1 MVKNKEKTGVFKP
14 KMEKTK
20 KFSLKISSFLL
31 DIVRGFA
38 IGVAF
43 IIPGFSGGSIAA
55 ILGIYEKLIGAIA
68 DIFKDFKKSVK
79 TLFPIGVGMVIGVL
93 SLLFPLSWALENF
106 PIPTV
111 SLFVGLA
118 IGGIPSITDR
128 VKGGK
133 TTLKNFLASI
143 IPALIVIA
151 ISFMPIG
158 ADKNLTSL
166 SFGGYLLL
174 FLIGI
179 LGSSA
184 LVIPGISGSMLLLIL
199 GYYNPI
205 VNLITDHI
213 LLGKD
218 IAVSLLV
225 LGVTALGIAIGFIGI
240 SVIMKFLLKNY
251 PRATYFAIIGF
262 IVGSIPTIFVST
274 VKEAGMSFTTLPA
287 SPLHWI
293 TSVLLLAVGF
303 FLSYALV
310 VYSRRLTAK
319 TE

>member
-1 MVKNKEKTGVFKP
+1 
-14 KMEKTK
+14 MEKVK
-20 KFSLKISSFLL
+20 SASCKVKSFFM
-31 DIVRGFA
+31 DILRGIA
-38 IGVAF
+38 IGIAF

-68 DIFKDFKKSVK
+68 DIFSDFKNSIK
-79 TLFPIGVGMVIGVL
+79 TLFPIGLGMVIGII
-93 SLLFPLSWALENF
+93 SLLFPLSWALESF

-118 IGGIPSITDR
+118 IGGMPSINDNVR
-128 VKGGK
+128 GK
-133 TTLKNFLASI
+133 RITYKNLIAMI
-143 IPALIVIA
+143 IPAVIVLA

-166 SFGGYLLL
+166 TFGGYALL

-184 LVIPGISGSMLLLIL
+184 LVVPGISGSMLLLIL

-205 VNLITDHI
+205 VNLVTDHL

-218 IAVSLLV
+218 IGISILV
-225 LGVTALGIAIGFIGI
+225 LGITAIGIAVGFIGI
-240 SVIMKFLLKNY
+240 SAIMKFLLKNY

-262 IVGSIPTIFVST
+262 IAGSIPTIYVST
-274 VKEAGMSFTTLPA
+274 VKEAGMTLKTLPS

-293 TSVLLLAVGF
+293 MCVLLLAVGF
-303 FLSYALV
+303 LISYTLV
-310 VYSRRLTAK
+310 IYSRKYAK
-319 TE
+319 K

>member
-1 MVKNKEKTGVFKP
+1 
-14 KMEKTK
+14 MEKVK
-20 KFSLKISSFLL
+20 SASCQVKSFFM
-31 DIVRGFA
+31 DILRGIA
-38 IGVAF
+38 IGIAF

-68 DIFKDFKKSVK
+68 DIFSDFKNSIK
-79 TLFPIGVGMVIGVL
+79 TLFPIGLGMVIGII
-93 SLLFPLSWALENF
+93 SLLFPLSWALESF

-118 IGGIPSITDR
+118 IGGMPSINDNVR
-128 VKGGK
+128 GK
-133 TTLKNFLASI
+133 RITYKNLITMI
-143 IPALIVIA
+143 IPAVIVLA

-166 SFGGYLLL
+166 SFGGYALL

-184 LVIPGISGSMLLLIL
+184 LVVPGISGSMLLLIL

-205 VNLITDHI
+205 VNLVTDHL

-218 IAVSLLV
+218 IGISILV
-225 LGVTALGIAIGFIGI
+225 LGITAIGIAVGFIGI
-240 SVIMKFLLKNY
+240 SAIMKFLLKNY

-262 IVGSIPTIFVST
+262 IAGSIPTIYVST
-274 VKEAGMSFTTLPA
+274 VKEAGMTLKTLPS

-293 TSVLLLAVGF
+293 TCVLLLAVGF
-303 FLSYALV
+303 LISYTLV
-310 VYSRRLTAK
+310 IYSRKYAK
-319 TE
+319 K

>member
-1 MVKNKEKTGVFKP
+1 
-14 KMEKTK
+14 MEKVK
-20 KFSLKISSFLL
+20 SASCKVKSFFM
-31 DIVRGFA
+31 DILRGIA
-38 IGVAF
+38 IGIAF

-68 DIFKDFKKSVK
+68 DIFSDFKNSIK
-79 TLFPIGVGMVIGVL
+79 TLFPIGLGMVIGII
-93 SLLFPLSWALENF
+93 SLLFPLSWALESF

-118 IGGIPSITDR
+118 IGGMPSINDNVR
-128 VKGGK
+128 GK
-133 TTLKNFLASI
+133 RITYKNLIAMI
-143 IPALIVIA
+143 IPAVIVLA

-166 SFGGYLLL
+166 SFGGYALL

-184 LVIPGISGSMLLLIL
+184 LVVPGISGSMLLLIL

-205 VNLITDHI
+205 VNLVTDHL

-218 IAVSLLV
+218 IGISILV
-225 LGVTALGIAIGFIGI
+225 LGITAIGIAVGFIGI
-240 SVIMKFLLKNY
+240 SAIMKFLLKNY

-262 IVGSIPTIFVST
+262 IAGSIPTIYVST
-274 VKEAGMSFTTLPA
+274 VKEAGMTLKTLPS

-293 TSVLLLAVGF
+293 MCVLLLAVGF
-303 FLSYALV
+303 LISYTLV
-310 VYSRRLTAK
+310 IYSRKYAK
-319 TE
+319 K

>member
-1 MVKNKEKTGVFKP
+1 
-14 KMEKTK
+14 MEKVK
-20 KFSLKISSFLL
+20 SASCKVKSFFM
-31 DIVRGFA
+31 DILRGIA
-38 IGVAF
+38 IGIAF

-68 DIFKDFKKSVK
+68 DIFSDFKNSIK
-79 TLFPIGVGMVIGVL
+79 TLFPIGLGMVIGII
-93 SLLFPLSWALENF
+93 SLLFPLSWALETF

-118 IGGIPSITDR
+118 IGGMPSITDNVR
-128 VKGGK
+128 GK
-133 TTLKNFLASI
+133 RITYKNLIAMI
-143 IPALIVIA
+143 IPAVIVLA

-166 SFGGYLLL
+166 TFGGYALL

-184 LVIPGISGSMLLLIL
+184 LVVPGISGSMLLLIL

-205 VNLITDHI
+205 VNLVTDHL

-218 IAVSLLV
+218 IGISILV
-225 LGVTALGIAIGFIGI
+225 LGITAIGIAVGFIGI
-240 SVIMKFLLKNY
+240 SAIMKFLLKNY
-251 PRATYFAIIGF
+251 PRATYFALIGF
-262 IVGSIPTIFVST
+262 IAGSIPTIYVST
-274 VKEAGMSFTTLPA
+274 VKEAGMTLKTLPT

-293 TSVLLLAVGF
+293 MCVLLLAVGF
-303 FLSYALV
+303 LISYTLV
-310 VYSRRLTAK
+310 IYSRKYAK
-319 TE
+319 KES

>member
-1 MVKNKEKTGVFKP
+1 
-14 KMEKTK
+14 MEKVK
-20 KFSLKISSFLL
+20 SASCKVKSFFM
-31 DIVRGFA
+31 DILRGIA
-38 IGVAF
+38 IGIAF

-68 DIFKDFKKSVK
+68 DIFSDFKNSIK
-79 TLFPIGVGMVIGVL
+79 TLFPIGLGMVIGIVA
-93 SLLFPLSWALENF
+93 LLFPLSWALESF

-118 IGGIPSITDR
+118 IGGMPSINDNVR
-128 VKGGK
+128 GK
-133 TTLKNFLASI
+133 RITYKNLIAMI
-143 IPALIVIA
+143 IPAVIVLA

-166 SFGGYLLL
+166 TFGGYALL

-184 LVIPGISGSMLLLIL
+184 LVVPGISGSMLLLIL

-205 VNLITDHI
+205 VNLVTDHL

-218 IAVSLLV
+218 IGISI
-225 LGVTALGIAIGFIGI
+225 LGLGITAIGIAVGFIGI
-240 SVIMKFLLKNY
+240 SAIMKFLLKNY

-262 IVGSIPTIFVST
+262 IAGSIPTIYVST
-274 VKEAGMSFTTLPA
+274 VKEAGMTLKTLPS

-293 TSVLLLAVGF
+293 TCVLLLAVGF
-303 FLSYALV
+303 LISYTLV
-310 VYSRRLTAK
+310 IYSRKYAK
-319 TE
+319 KES

>member
-1 MVKNKEKTGVFKP
+1 
-14 KMEKTK
+14 MEKVK
-20 KFSLKISSFLL
+20 SASCKVKSFFM
-31 DIVRGFA
+31 DILRGIA
-38 IGVAF
+38 IGIAF

-68 DIFKDFKKSVK
+68 DIFSDFKNSIK
-79 TLFPIGVGMVIGVL
+79 TLFPIGLGMVIGII
-93 SLLFPLSWALENF
+93 SLLFPLSWALETF

-118 IGGIPSITDR
+118 IGGMPSINDNVR
-128 VKGGK
+128 GK
-133 TTLKNFLASI
+133 RITYKNLIAMI
-143 IPALIVIA
+143 IPAVIVLA

-166 SFGGYLLL
+166 SFGGYALL

-184 LVIPGISGSMLLLIL
+184 LVVPGISGSMLLLIL

-205 VNLITDHI
+205 VNLVTDHL

-218 IAVSLLV
+218 IGISILV
-225 LGVTALGIAIGFIGI
+225 LGITAIGIAVGFIGI
-240 SVIMKFLLKNY
+240 SAIMKFLLKNY

-262 IVGSIPTIFVST
+262 IAGSIPTIYVST
-274 VKEAGMSFTTLPA
+274 VKEAGMTLKTLPT

-293 TSVLLLAVGF
+293 MCVLLLAVGF
-303 FLSYALV
+303 LISYALV
-310 VYSRRLTAK
+310 IYSRKYAK
-319 TE
+319 KES

>member
-1 MVKNKEKTGVFKP
+1 
-14 KMEKTK
+14 MEKVK
-20 KFSLKISSFLL
+20 SASCKVKSFFM
-31 DIVRGFA
+31 DILRGIA
-38 IGVAF
+38 IGIAF

-68 DIFKDFKKSVK
+68 DIFSDFKNSIK
-79 TLFPIGVGMVIGVL
+79 TLFPIGLGMVIGII
-93 SLLFPLSWALENF
+93 SLLFPLSWALESF

-118 IGGIPSITDR
+118 IGGMPSITDNVR
-128 VKGGK
+128 GK
-133 TTLKNFLASI
+133 RITYKNLIAMI
-143 IPALIVIA
+143 IPAVIVLA

-166 SFGGYLLL
+166 SFGGYALL

-184 LVIPGISGSMLLLIL
+184 LVVPGISGSMLLLIL

-205 VNLITDHI
+205 VNLVTDHL

-218 IAVSLLV
+218 IGISILV
-225 LGVTALGIAIGFIGI
+225 LGITAIGIAVGFIGI
-240 SVIMKFLLKNY
+240 SAIMKFLLKNY

-262 IVGSIPTIFVST
+262 IAGSIPTIYVST
-274 VKEAGMSFTTLPA
+274 VKEAGMTLKTLPS

-293 TSVLLLAVGF
+293 TCVLLLAVGF
-303 FLSYALV
+303 LISYTLV
-310 VYSRRLTAK
+310 IYSRKYAK
-319 TE
+319 KES

>member
-1 MVKNKEKTGVFKP
+1 
-14 KMEKTK
+14 MEKAK
-20 KFSLKISSFLL
+20 KLSLGAKNFLL
-31 DIVRGFA
+31 DIVRGVA

-55 ILGIYEKLIGAIA
+55 ILGIYERLISAIA
-68 DIFKDFKKSVK
+68 DIFKDFKNSVK
-79 TLFPIGVGMVIGVL
+79 TLFPVGLGMIIGVL
-93 SLLFPLSWALENF
+93 SLLFPLSWALESF

-118 IGGIPSITDR
+118 IGGMPSITDNVR
-128 VKGGK
+128 GK
-133 TTLKNFLASI
+133 RIIYKNLIAMI
-143 IPALIVIA
+143 IPAVIVLA

-166 SFGGYLLL
+166 TFGGYALL

-184 LVIPGISGSMLLLIL
+184 LVVPGISGSMLLLIL

-205 VNLITDHI
+205 VNLVTDHL

-218 IAVSLLV
+218 IGISILV
-225 LGVTALGIAIGFIGI
+225 LGITAIGIAVGFIGI
-240 SVIMKFLLKNY
+240 SAIMKFLLKNY

-262 IVGSIPTIFVST
+262 IAGSIPTIYVST
-274 VKEAGMSFTTLPA
+274 VKEAGMTLKTLPS

-293 TSVLLLAVGF
+293 MCVLLLAVGF
-303 FLSYALV
+303 LISYTLV
-310 VYSRRLTAK
+310 IYSRKYAK
-319 TE
+319 KES

>member
-1 MVKNKEKTGVFKP
+1 
-14 KMEKTK
+14 MEKVK
-20 KFSLKISSFLL
+20 SASCKVKSFFM
-31 DIVRGFA
+31 DILRGIA
-38 IGVAF
+38 IGIAF

-68 DIFKDFKKSVK
+68 DIFSDFKNSIK
-79 TLFPIGVGMVIGVL
+79 TLFPIGLGMVIGII
-93 SLLFPLSWALENF
+93 SLLFPLSWALESF

-118 IGGIPSITDR
+118 IGGMPSINDNVR
-128 VKGGK
+128 GK
-133 TTLKNFLASI
+133 RITYKNLIAMI
-143 IPALIVIA
+143 IPAVIVLA

-166 SFGGYLLL
+166 SFGGYALL

-184 LVIPGISGSMLLLIL
+184 LVVPGISGSMLLLIL

-205 VNLITDHI
+205 VNLVTDHL

-218 IAVSLLV
+218 IGISILV
-225 LGVTALGIAIGFIGI
+225 LGITAIGIAVGFIGI
-240 SVIMKFLLKNY
+240 SAIMKFLLKNY

-262 IVGSIPTIFVST
+262 IAGSIPTIYVST
-274 VKEAGMSFTTLPA
+274 VKEAGMTLKTLPS

-293 TSVLLLAVGF
+293 MCVLLLAVGF
-303 FLSYALV
+303 LISYTLV
-310 VYSRRLTAK
+310 IYSRKYAK
-319 TE
+319 KES

>member
-1 MVKNKEKTGVFKP
+1 MEYIKTASVK
-14 KMEKTK
+14 
-20 KFSLKISSFLL
+20 LKDFFL
-31 DIVRGFA
+31 DILRGIA

-68 DIFKDFKKSVK
+68 DIFKDFKNSIKV
-79 TLFPIGVGMVIGVL
+79 LLPIGLGMVIGVI
-93 SLLFPLSWALENF
+93 SLLFPLSWALETF

-118 IGGIPSITDR
+118 IGGMPSINDKLR
-128 VKGGK
+128 GK
-133 TTLKNFLASI
+133 SITYKNLIAMI
-143 IPALIVIA
+143 IPAVIVLA
-151 ISFMPIG
+151 ISFIPIG

-166 SFGGYLLL
+166 SFGGYALL

-184 LVIPGISGSMLLLIL
+184 LVVPGISGSMLLLIL

-205 VNLITDHI
+205 VNLVTDHL

-218 IAVSLLV
+218 IGISILV
-225 LGVTALGIAIGFIGI
+225 LGITAIGIAVGFIGI
-240 SVIMKFLLKNY
+240 SAIMKFLLKNY

-262 IVGSIPTIFVST
+262 IAGSIPTIYVST
-274 VKEAGMSFTTLPA
+274 VKEAGMTLKTLPS

-293 TSVLLLAVGF
+293 MCVLLLAVGF
-303 FLSYALV
+303 LISYTLV
-310 VYSRRLTAK
+310 IYSRKYAK
-319 TE
+319 KES

>member
-1 MVKNKEKTGVFKP
+1 
-14 KMEKTK
+14 MEKVK
-20 KFSLKISSFLL
+20 SASCKVKSFFM
-31 DIVRGFA
+31 DILRGIA
-38 IGVAF
+38 IGIAF

-68 DIFKDFKKSVK
+68 DIFSDFKNSIK
-79 TLFPIGVGMVIGVL
+79 TLFPIGLGMVIGII
-93 SLLFPLSWALENF
+93 SLLFPLSWALESF

-118 IGGIPSITDR
+118 IGGMPSINDNVR
-128 VKGGK
+128 GK
-133 TTLKNFLASI
+133 RITYKNLIAMI
-143 IPALIVIA
+143 IPAVIVLA

-166 SFGGYLLL
+166 SFGGYALL

-184 LVIPGISGSMLLLIL
+184 LVVPGISGSMLLLIL

-205 VNLITDHI
+205 VNLVTDHL

-218 IAVSLLV
+218 IGISILV
-225 LGVTALGIAIGFIGI
+225 LGITAIGIAVGFIGI
-240 SVIMKFLLKNY
+240 SAIMKFLLKNY

-262 IVGSIPTIFVST
+262 IAGSIPTIYVST
-274 VKEAGMSFTTLPA
+274 VKEAGMTLKTLPS

-293 TSVLLLAVGF
+293 TCVLLLAVGF
-303 FLSYALV
+303 LISYTLV
-310 VYSRRLTAK
+310 IYSRKYAK
-319 TE
+319 K